1 MADTSQI
8 IIVIPDLE
16 TLHSTLYIY
25 IYTVHVYIY
34 IYSPCIYIYTYTYFG
49 PFGYY
54 NLFDQG
60 LVLDPRTGGH
70 SCCWDV
76 ATTLTFSLLGV

>member
-1 MADTSQI
+1 M
-8 IIVIPDLE
+8 
-16 TLHSTLYIY
+16 Y
-25 IYTVHVYIY
+25 
-34 IYSPCIYIYTYTYFG
+34 IYIYTYTYFG